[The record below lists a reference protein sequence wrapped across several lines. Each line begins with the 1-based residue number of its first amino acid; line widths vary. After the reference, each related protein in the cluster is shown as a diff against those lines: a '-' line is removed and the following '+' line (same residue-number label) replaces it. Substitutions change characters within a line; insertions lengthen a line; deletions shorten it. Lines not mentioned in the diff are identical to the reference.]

1 MYRNNSR
8 NARGAP
14 LRKKD
19 KISILMKKMIIGI
32 IALMLSS
39 FALSAQQ
46 NCFNLLIDSELAL
59 PGDTVCL
66 SVRVNNFEDILGV
79 QTAFEWD
86 TTRLDFIEISN
97 FNLPGLIL
105 EDFNAEGEL
114 IGNGRANFS
123 WFNPNFT
130 GVTLSDNSPIFDFC
144 FKVIGDEGYGG
155 FKFIAASGLTN
166 TEIVLANEDILPS
179 FSLLGGGVSIEDGF
193 AEPVRFESACQD
205 LGDCTTGSNLSVVV
219 AGGTPPYTYSWMQGN
234 ATVGSGADLTN
245 APAGLYE
252 LIVSDMN
259 GDEVSGLFN
268 VTPEEGISVSN
279 VVLTP
284 PTCSN
289 SDGAIQVLVSGGSGA
304 YDFIWSTGQT
314 DAHSIS
320 NLMAGDYALTVTD
333 PNTGC
338 TFEMGIVLEEE
349 SLQTSLT
356 YACTIMPDGSAV
368 TDITCVVWSDG
379 PTPYTFEWSTGFTE
393 TTSDLASTLAGVNPD
408 QPYSV
413 TITDANGCTTT
424 PEPIT
429 PDCPVTGGDPTIYVG
444 NETVTEGGSICIP
457 VKASEVPPISRLDFA
472 LTWSADVL
480 SFTGVNEG
488 ALTALL
494 DDGLDLSQTGNGHLT
509 VQWDIDIPEGLPVQE
524 DATLFEICFDAVGPE
539 GSQTDI
545 AFDDSILVSYLE
557 SGAEVAATFE
567 DGSCTVAG
575 EFLTGHSIS
584 CTELPDGTFLASISC
599 AVWSGGVQPY
609 TFEWSTGFVE
619 QGAIF
624 STLENVP
631 ENVAYSLTITDAAGT
646 TYSPAPITPNCGGTG
661 NAATVTI
668 GEAIVSTNTNFCV
681 PVTVSG
687 AAEVTGFE
695 AGIAWLPGIL
705 SYTGINGGVL
715 GDEVSFTIEDSDAGN
730 GQISLVWGAT
740 APDAI
745 LVEDGD
751 VLVELCF
758 DAVGDPGSS
767 TGISFSESIHPFML
781 ENVEGTTFTPVN
793 GGCFI
798 QGSGGPD
805 DVTLQIGSAMVD
817 TGEVVCLDVT
827 VENFTEVGTVQLSIN
842 WDEDRLSFDTLLLAG
857 NLPGLNPATD
867 FNLNLTDEGIIA
879 MSWFNLDLNTV
890 TLSDGT
896 PLFTLCLR
904 ADTLQ
909 GPTPVT
915 FSPTPV
921 NIEVTDL
928 ENVLPVV
935 LQNGT
940 VDVLQPEVWPG
951 DTDVDGLVTHFD
963 LLNIGLGF
971 GTAGPERADA
981 TIAWEAQVAPGWQN
995 ATPTSNVNYKHLDTN
1010 GDGFIDAADTLAL
1023 VNNWGEEVNLLPEEE
1038 NRSMAGAIYI
1048 EPDTVVL
1055 GIPATFNIMLG
1066 EPGTTVPEVYGLA
1079 FTIVYDTS
1087 AVAPGSASASFLESW
1102 IGNANEDL
1110 IGLSKDRYD
1119 DGRIDVALTR
1129 TDGINAEGS
1138 GAIGQLHITIQD
1150 VIFMRGNDYPLDFD
1164 IENIRLINADE
1175 TDFQLEG
1182 LPTSGVVKDGLV
1194 NVPEAAQAFK
1204 VRAFPNPASDQIRI
1218 LVEGAQ
1224 LESAR
1229 LMATD
1234 GRTVQ
1239 QIQGGQS
1246 EFSLQHLPEGL
1257 YLLQVWTSE
1266 GTTTHRIMIAR

>member
-1 MYRNNSR
+1 
-8 NARGAP
+8 
-14 LRKKD
+14 
-19 KISILMKKMIIGI
+19 MKKMILGI
-32 IALMLSS
+32 VALVLST
-39 FALSAQQ
+39 FALHAQQ
-46 NCFNLLIDSELAL
+46 NCFNLLIDSQTAL

-66 SVRVNNFEDILGV
+66 SVRVDNFEDILAV

-86 TTRLDFIEISN
+86 TTRLDFIEITN
-97 FNLPGLIL
+97 FNLPGLIT
-105 EDFNAEGEL
+105 EDFNLEGEF
-114 IGNGRANFS
+114 IGEGRATFA
-123 WFNPNFT
+123 WFNTDFT
-130 GVTLSDNSPIFDFC
+130 GLDLTDGTAIFDFC
-144 FKVIGDEGYGG
+144 FEVIGDDGYGG
-155 FKFIAASGLTN
+155 FQFVSTSDITN
-166 TEIVLANEDILPS
+166 TEIVLGNSEILPS

-193 AEPVRFESACQD
+193 SEPVRFASACQD
-205 LGDCTTGSNLSVVV
+205 LGDCNTGSNLSVVV

-234 ATVGSGADLTN
+234 ATVGSGADFTN

-268 VTPEEGISVSN
+268 VTPEDGISVSN

-289 SDGAIQVLVSGGSGA
+289 SDGAIQVLVAGGSGA

-314 DAHSIS
+314 DAYSIS
-320 NLMAGDYALTVTD
+320 NLPAGSYSLTVTD
-333 PNTGC
+333 ANTGC
-338 TFEMGIVLEEE
+338 DFAIGIALEDEE
-349 SLQTSLT
+349 LITS
-356 YACTIMPDGSAV
+356 YAYECTIMPDGSTIV
-368 TDITCVVWSDG
+368 DISCAVWSDG
-379 PTPYTFEWSTGFTE
+379 QTPYTFEWSTGFTE
-393 TTSDLASTLAGVNPD
+393 TTDEIISTLAGVSPD
-408 QPYSV
+408 QSYSV
-413 TITDANGCTTT
+413 TITDANGCTSI
-424 PEPIT
+424 PGPAT
-429 PDCPVTGGDPTIYVG
+429 PDCPGTGGDPTIYVA
-444 NETVTEGGSICIP
+444 NETVAEGGSICIP
-457 VKASEVPPISRLDFA
+457 VKASEVPPITRLDFA
-472 LTWSADVL
+472 LTWSTDVL

-494 DDGLDLSQTGNGHLT
+494 DDGLDLSQTDNGELT
-509 VQWDIDIPEGLPVQE
+509 VQWDIDIPEGLPIQE
-524 DATLFEICFDAVGPE
+524 DATLFEICFDAVGDP
-539 GSQTDI
+539 GSSTDI
-545 AFDDSILVSYLE
+545 AFDDSILASYLE
-557 SGAEVAATFE
+557 SGAEVSAAFE
-567 DGSCTVAG
+567 DGSCSILWD
-575 EFLTGHSIS
+575 FLTAYSYE
-584 CTELPDGTFLASISC
+584 CNEFADGSVLASVSYV
-599 AVWSGGVQPY
+599 VWAGGVPPY
-609 TFEWSTGFVE
+609 TFEWSTGLVE
-619 QGAIF
+619 QDSIF

-631 ENVAYSLTITDAAGT
+631 DNTTYSLTITDTEGRT
-646 TYSPAPITPNCGGTG
+646 HSPDPVTPNCGGAG
-661 NAATVTI
+661 SSATVTI
-668 GEAIVSTNTNFCV
+668 GEAVVNTNTNFCV

-695 AGIAWLPGIL
+695 AGMAWLPGIL
-705 SYTGINGGVL
+705 SYTGVTGGVL
-715 GDEVSFTIEDSDAGN
+715 GDAATFTIDDSDSDI
-730 GQISLVWGAT
+730 GQLSLIWNPT

-745 LVEDGD
+745 FVEDGD
-751 VLVELCF
+751 VLFELCF
-758 DAVGDPGSS
+758 DAIGDPGSS
-767 TGISFSESIHPFML
+767 TGISFNASTHPFLL
-781 ENVEGTTFTPVN
+781 ENVEGIEFTPVN
-793 GGCFI
+793 GGAFI

-842 WDEDRLSFDTLLLAG
+842 WDEDRLSFDTLILAG

-890 TLSDGT
+890 TLPDGA

-928 ENVLPVV
+928 ENILPVV

-971 GTAGPERADA
+971 GTAGPERANA
-981 TIAWEAQVAPGWQN
+981 TIAWEAQVAPGWQY
-995 ATPTSNVNYKHLDTN
+995 ATPNSNVNYKHLDTN

-1023 VNNWGEEVNLLPEEE
+1023 VNNWGEEVNFLPEEE
-1038 NRSMAGAIYI
+1038 NRSMAGVIYI

-1102 IGNANEDL
+1102 IGNTNEDL

-1129 TDGINAEGS
+1129 TNGLNAEGS

-1164 IENIRLINADE
+1164 IENIRLINAAE
-1175 TDFQLEG
+1175 MDFQLEG

-1194 NVPEAAQAFK
+1194 NVPETAQAFN
-1204 VRAFPNPASDQIRI
+1204 VRAFPNPASDQISI

-1234 GRTVQ
+1234 GRNVQ

-1246 EFSLQHLPEGL
+1246 EVNLQHLPEGL
-1257 YLLQVWTSE
+1257 YLLQVLTSE
-1266 GTTTHRIMIAR
+1266 GATTHRIMIAR

>member
-8 NARGAP
+8 NARGIL

-19 KISILMKKMIIGI
+19 KTSISMKKMILGI
-32 IALMLSS
+32 AALVLST
-39 FALSAQQ
+39 FALHAQQ
-46 NCFNLLIDSELAL
+46 NCFNLLIDSQTAT

-66 SVRVNNFEDILGV
+66 SVRVNNFDDILAV

-97 FNLPGLIL
+97 FNLPGLIP
-105 EDFNAEGEL
+105 EDFNLEGEL
-114 IGNGRANFS
+114 IGEGRATFA
-123 WFNPNFT
+123 WFNTDFT
-130 GVTLSDNSPIFDFC
+130 GLDLTDGTAIFDFC
-144 FKVIGDEGYGG
+144 FEVIGDDGYGG
-155 FKFIAASGLTN
+155 FQFVSTSDITN
-166 TEIVLANEDILPS
+166 TEIVLGNSEILPS

-193 AEPVRFESACQD
+193 SEPVRFTSACQD

-234 ATVGSGADLTN
+234 AMVNSDANLTN

-268 VTPEEGISVSN
+268 VTPEDGISVSN

-289 SDGAIQVLVSGGSGA
+289 SDGAIQVLVAGGSGA

-320 NLMAGDYALTVTD
+320 NLPAGSYSLTVTD
-333 PNTGC
+333 ANTGC
-338 TFEMGIVLEEE
+338 DFAIGIALEDEE
-349 SLQTSLT
+349 LITS
-356 YACTIMPDGSAV
+356 YAYECTIMPDGSTIV
-368 TDITCVVWSDG
+368 DISCAVWSDG
-379 PTPYTFEWSTGFTE
+379 QTPYTFEWNTGFTE
-393 TTSDLASTLAGVNPD
+393 TTDEIISTLAGVSPD
-408 QPYSV
+408 QSYSV
-413 TITDANGCTTT
+413 TITDANGCTSI
-424 PEPIT
+424 PGPAT
-429 PDCPVTGGDPTIYVG
+429 PDCPGTGGDPTIYVG
-444 NETVTEGGSICIP
+444 NETVAESGSICIP

-557 SGAEVAATFE
+557 SGTEVAATFE
-567 DGSCTVAG
+567 DGSCAVTG

-584 CTELPDGTFLASISC
+584 CTGFPDGSFLASISC
-599 AVWSGGVQPY
+599 AVWSGGVPPY

-619 QGAIF
+619 QDSLF
-624 STLENVP
+624 STLQNVP
-631 ENVAYSLTITDAAGT
+631 DNLAYSLTITDAAGA
-646 TYSPAPITPNCGGTG
+646 TYSPAPITPNCGGSG
-661 NAATVTI
+661 NSATVTI
-668 GEAIVSTNTNFCV
+668 GEAVVNTNTNFCV

-687 AAEVTGFE
+687 TAEVTSFE
-695 AGIAWLPGIL
+695 AGVAWLPGIL
-705 SYTGINGGVL
+705 SYTGVTGGVL
-715 GDEVSFTIEDSDAGN
+715 GDAATFTIDDSDSDI
-730 GQISLVWGAT
+730 GQLSLIWNAT

-745 LVEDGD
+745 FVEDGD
-751 VLVELCF
+751 VLFELCF
-758 DAVGDPGSS
+758 DAIGDPGSS
-767 TGISFSESIHPFML
+767 TGISFNASIHPFLL
-781 ENVEGTTFTPVN
+781 ENVEGIEFTPVN
-793 GGCFI
+793 GGAFI
-798 QGSGGPD
+798 QGSGGLD

-842 WDEDRLSFDTLLLAG
+842 WDEDRLSFDTLILAG

-879 MSWFNLDLNTV
+879 MSWFDLGLNTV
-890 TLSDGT
+890 TLPDGA

-928 ENVLPVV
+928 ENILPVV

-971 GTAGPERADA
+971 GTAGPERTNA
-981 TIAWEAQVAPGWQN
+981 TIVWEAQVAPGWQN
-995 ATPTSNVNYKHLDTN
+995 ATPNSNVNYKHLDTN

-1023 VNNWGEEVNLLPEEE
+1023 VNNWGEEVNFLPEEE
-1038 NRSMAGAIYI
+1038 NRSMAGVIYI

-1102 IGNANEDL
+1102 IGNTNEDL

-1129 TDGINAEGS
+1129 TDGLNAEGS

-1164 IENIRLINADE
+1164 IENIRLINAAE
-1175 TDFQLEG
+1175 LDFQVEG

-1194 NVPEAAQAFK
+1194 NVPETAQAFN
-1204 VRAFPNPASDQIRI
+1204 VRAFPNPASGQIRI

-1246 EFSLQHLPEGL
+1246 EVNLQHLPEGL
-1257 YLLQVWTSE
+1257 YLLQVLTSE
-1266 GTTTHRIMIAR
+1266 GATTHRILIAR

>member
-1 MYRNNSR
+1 
-8 NARGAP
+8 
-14 LRKKD
+14 
-19 KISILMKKMIIGI
+19 MKKMILGI
-32 IALMLSS
+32 VALVLST
-39 FALSAQQ
+39 FALHAQQ
-46 NCFNLLIDSELAL
+46 NCFNLFIDSQTAS
-59 PGDTVCL
+59 PGDTICL
-66 SVRVNNFEDILGV
+66 SVRVNNFDNILGL
-79 QTAFEWD
+79 QTAFQWD
-86 TTRLDFIEISN
+86 TTRLDFVEISN
-97 FNLPGLIL
+97 FNLPGLIIQ
-105 EDFNAEGEL
+105 DFNVEGGI
-114 IGNGRANFS
+114 IGEGRATFS
-123 WFNPNFT
+123 WFNTDFT
-130 GVTLSDNSPIFDFC
+130 GLTLSDNTAIFDFC
-144 FKVIGDEGYGG
+144 FEVIGDDGYGG
-155 FKFIAASGLTN
+155 FQFVSSSDITN
-166 TEIVLANEDILPS
+166 TEIVLGNSEILPS

-193 AEPVRFESACQD
+193 AEPVRFAGACQD
-205 LGDCTTGSNLSVVV
+205 LGDCNTGSSLSVVV
-219 AGGTPPYTYSWMQGN
+219 AGGTPPYDYTWLHGN
-234 ATVGSGADLTN
+234 AELGNAAILND

-252 LIVSDMN
+252 LQVSDAN
-259 GDEVSGLFN
+259 GDQISGLFN
-268 VTPEEGISVSN
+268 VTPEEGIAVSN
-279 VVLTP
+279 ILLNH

-289 SDGAIQVLVSGGSGA
+289 SDGSIQVQVTGGSGD
-304 YDFIWSTGQT
+304 YSFTWSTGQT
-314 DAHSIS
+314 DAYSIS
-320 NLMAGDYALTVTD
+320 GLAAGAYSLTVTD
-333 PNTGC
+333 TQTGC
-338 TFEMGIVLEEE
+338 NFTVGISLEDEP
-349 SLQTSLT
+349 LQTS
-356 YACTIMPDGSAV
+356 YAYECTVMPDGSTIV
-368 TDITCVVWSDG
+368 DISCAVWSDG
-379 PTPYTFEWSTGFTE
+379 QTPYTFEWSTGFTE
-393 TTSDLASTLAGVNPD
+393 TTDESISTLAGVTSD
-408 QPYSV
+408 QSYTV
-413 TITDANGCTTT
+413 TITDANGCTSI
-424 PEPIT
+424 PGPAT
-429 PDCPVTGGDPTIYVG
+429 PDCPGTGGDPTIYVA
-444 NETVTEGGSICIP
+444 NETVAEGGSICIP
-457 VKASEVPPISRLDFA
+457 VKASEVPPITRLDFA
-472 LTWSADVL
+472 LTWSTDVL

-494 DDGLDLSQTGNGHLT
+494 DDGLDLSQTDNGQLT
-509 VQWDIDIPEGLPVQE
+509 VQWDTDIPEGLPIQE
-524 DATLFEICFDAVGPE
+524 DATLFEVCFDAVGPE

-545 AFDDSILVSYLE
+545 AFDDSILASYLE
-557 SGAEVAATFE
+557 SGAEVATGFE
-567 DGSCTVAG
+567 DGSCSIQSMFATGLTFDCTNFGNGTV
-575 EFLTGHSIS
+575 
-584 CTELPDGTFLASISC
+584 LASVIYV
-599 AVWSGGVQPY
+599 VWDGGTPPY
-609 TFEWSTGFVE
+609 TFEWSTGFSE
-619 QGAIF
+619 QDSLLSELAY
-624 STLENVP
+624 VP
-631 ENVAYSLTITDAAGT
+631 SNTTYSVTITDSEGNT
-646 TYSPAPITPNCGGTG
+646 HVPDPAFPDCNGLG
-661 NAATVTI
+661 NEATI
-668 GEAIVSTNTNFCV
+668 GIGEVIVNTDDSFCV
-681 PVTVSG
+681 PVTVSD

-695 AGIAWLPGIL
+695 AGIAWLPGVL
-705 SYTGINGGVL
+705 SYTGIAGGVL
-715 GDEVSFTIEDSDAGN
+715 GDAASFTIDDSNSDI
-730 GQISLVWGAT
+730 GQLSLIWNAT

-745 LVEDGD
+745 LVDGGD

-767 TGISFSESIHPFML
+767 TGISFNSSIHPFLL
-781 ENVEGTTFTPVN
+781 ENVEGTAFAPVN
-793 GGCFI
+793 GGAFI

-827 VENFTEVGTVQLSIN
+827 VENFTDVGTVQLSIN

-857 NLPGLNPATD
+857 NLPGLNLATD
-867 FNLNLTDEGIIA
+867 FNLNLTDEGVIA
-879 MSWFNLDLNTV
+879 MSWFDLGLNTV
-890 TLSDGT
+890 TLPDGA

-928 ENVLPVV
+928 ENILPVV

-971 GTAGPERADA
+971 GTGGPERTDA
-981 TIAWEAQVAPGWQN
+981 TIVWEAQVAPGWQN

-1023 VNNWGEEVNLLPEEE
+1023 VNNWGEEVNFLPEEE
-1038 NRSMAGAIYI
+1038 NRSMAGVIYI

-1055 GIPATFNIMLG
+1055 GVPATFNIMLG

-1087 AVAPGSASASFLESW
+1087 AVAPGSASTSFLESW

-1129 TDGINAEGS
+1129 TDGLNAEGS

-1150 VIFMRGNDYPLDFD
+1150 VIFMRGEDYPLEFD
-1164 IENIRLINADE
+1164 IENIRLINAAE
-1175 TDFQLEG
+1175 LDFQLEG

-1194 NVPEAAQAFK
+1194 NVPEAAQAFN

-1246 EFSLQHLPEGL
+1246 EVNLQHLPEGL

-1266 GTTTHRIMIAR
+1266 GTTNHRIMITR

>member
-1 MYRNNSR
+1 
-8 NARGAP
+8 
-14 LRKKD
+14 
-19 KISILMKKMIIGI
+19 MKKMILGI
-32 IALMLSS
+32 AALVLSTIALH
-39 FALSAQQ
+39 AQQ
-46 NCFNLLIDSELAL
+46 NCFNLFIDSQTAT

-66 SVRVNNFEDILGV
+66 SIRVNNFDDILGL

-86 TTRLDFIEISN
+86 TTRLDFIEITN
-97 FNLPGLIL
+97 FNLPGLIP
-105 EDFNAEGEL
+105 EDFNAEGEF
-114 IGNGRANFS
+114 IGNGRATFA
-123 WFNPNFT
+123 WFNTDFT
-130 GVTLSDNSPIFDFC
+130 GLTLSDNTAIFDFC
-144 FKVIGDEGYGG
+144 FEVTGSEGYGG
-155 FKFIAASGLTN
+155 FQFVSASDITN
-166 TEIVLANEDILPS
+166 TEIVLGNSEILPS
-179 FSLLGGGVSIEDGF
+179 FSLLGGGISIEDGF

-219 AGGTPPYTYSWMQGN
+219 AGGTSPYTYSWKQGN

-268 VTPEEGISVSN
+268 VTPEDGISVSN
-279 VVLTP
+279 LILTP
-284 PTCSN
+284 PTCGN
-289 SDGAIQVLVSGGSGA
+289 SDGAIQVQVAGGSGA

-314 DAHSIS
+314 DPHSIS

-338 TFEMGIVLEEE
+338 TFEMGIVLVEE

-356 YACTIMPDGSAV
+356 YACTIMPDGSAI

-393 TTSDLASTLAGVNPD
+393 TTSDLASTLAGVSPD

-429 PDCPVTGGDPTIYVG
+429 PDCAGTGTDPTIYVAD
-444 NETVTEGGSICIP
+444 EMVAEGGSICIP
-457 VKASEVPPISRLDFA
+457 VKASEVPPITRLDFA
-472 LTWSADVL
+472 LAWSTDVL

-494 DDGLDLSQTGNGHLT
+494 DDGLDLSQTDNGQLT
-509 VQWDIDIPEGLPVQE
+509 VQWDTDIPEGLPIQE
-524 DATLFEICFDAVGPE
+524 DATLFEICFDAAGPE

-545 AFDDSILVSYLE
+545 AFDDSILTSYLE

-567 DGSCTVAG
+567 DGSCTVTG
-575 EFLTGHSIS
+575 EFLTGYSFH
-584 CTELPDGTFLASISC
+584 CTEFADGTVLASISC
-599 AVWSGGVQPY
+599 VVWTGGVQPY

-619 QGAIF
+619 QDSLF

-631 ENVAYSLTITDAAGT
+631 TNTSYGLTITDAEGT
-646 TYSPAPITPNCGGTG
+646 TYIPGLTVPDCNGLG
-661 NAATVTI
+661 NEATVTI
-668 GEAIVSTNTNFCV
+668 GEAVIDAGNSFCV

-687 AAEVTGFE
+687 AAEVTSFE

-705 SYTGINGGVL
+705 SYTGITGGVL
-715 GDEVSFTIEDSDAGN
+715 GDESTFTIDDSDSDI
-730 GQISLVWGAT
+730 GQLSLIWNAT

-758 DAVGDPGSS
+758 DAIGDPGSS
-767 TGISFSESIHPFML
+767 TGISFNESVHPFLL
-781 ENVEGTTFTPVN
+781 ENVEGIEFTPVN
-793 GGCFI
+793 GGAFV

-817 TGEVVCLDVT
+817 TGEVVCLDVA
-827 VENFTEVGTVQLSIN
+827 VENFTDVGTVQLSIN

-867 FNLNLTDEGIIA
+867 FNLNLAGEGAIA
-879 MSWFNLDLNTV
+879 MSWFDLGLNTV
-890 TLSDGT
+890 TLPDGA
-896 PLFTLCLR
+896 PLFTLCLQ

-921 NIEVTDL
+921 GIEVTDL
-928 ENVLPVV
+928 ENILPVL

-971 GTAGPERADA
+971 GTAGPERTDA
-981 TIAWEAQVAPGWQN
+981 TIVWEAQVAPGWQN

-1023 VNNWGEEVNLLPEEE
+1023 VNNWGEEANFLPEEE
-1038 NRSMAGAIYI
+1038 IRSMAGAIYI

-1055 GIPATFNIMLG
+1055 GVPATFNIMLG
-1066 EPGTTVPEVYGLA
+1066 EPGNTVPEVYGLA

-1102 IGNANEDL
+1102 VGNANEDL

-1129 TDGINAEGS
+1129 TDGLNAEGS

-1150 VIFMRGNDYPLDFD
+1150 VIFMRNNDYPLDFD
-1164 IENIRLINADE
+1164 IENIRLINAEE

-1194 NVPEAAQAFK
+1194 ATDTPGKATFQ
-1204 VRAFPNPASDQIRI
+1204 VRAYPNPANDQLRI
-1218 LVEGAQ
+1218 SVQGAQ
-1224 LESAR
+1224 LEKAR

-1246 EFSLQHLPEGL
+1246 EANLQHLPEGL

-1266 GTTTHRIMIAR
+1266 GPATHRIMIAR

>member
-8 NARGAP
+8 NTRAP
-14 LRKKD
+14 LRNKD
-19 KISILMKKMIIGI
+19 KISISMKKMILGI
-32 IALMLSS
+32 AALLLSTIALH
-39 FALSAQQ
+39 AQQ
-46 NCFNLLIDSELAL
+46 NCFNLLIDSQTAT

-66 SVRVNNFEDILGV
+66 SVRVSNFDNILGL

-86 TTRLDFIEISN
+86 TTRLDFVEISN
-97 FNLPGLIL
+97 FNLPGLIIQ
-105 EDFNAEGEL
+105 DFNVEGGI
-114 IGNGRANFS
+114 IGEGRATFA
-123 WFNPNFT
+123 WFNTDFT
-130 GVTLSDNSPIFDFC
+130 GLTLSDNTAIFDFC
-144 FKVIGDEGYGG
+144 FEVIGDDGYGG
-155 FKFIAASGLTN
+155 FQFVSSSDITN
-166 TEIVLANEDILPS
+166 TEIVLGNSEILPS

-193 AEPVRFESACQD
+193 AEPVRFAGACQD
-205 LGDCTTGSNLSVVV
+205 LGDCTTGSSLSVVV
-219 AGGTPPYTYSWMQGN
+219 AGGTPPYDYTWLQGN
-234 ATVGSGADLTN
+234 AELGNAASLND

-252 LIVSDMN
+252 LQVSDAN
-259 GDEVSGLFN
+259 GDQISGLFN
-268 VTPEEGISVSN
+268 VTPEEGIAVSN
-279 VVLTP
+279 ILLNH

-289 SDGAIQVLVSGGSGA
+289 SDGSIQVQVTGGSGD
-304 YDFIWSTGQT
+304 YSFTWSTGQT
-314 DAHSIS
+314 DAYSIS
-320 NLMAGDYALTVTD
+320 GLAAGAYSLTVTD
-333 PNTGC
+333 TQTGC
-338 TFEMGIVLEEE
+338 NFTVGISLEDEP
-349 SLQTSLT
+349 LQTSYA
-356 YACTIMPDGSAV
+356 YACTVMPDGSTIVDVSCA
-368 TDITCVVWSDG
+368 VWSDG
-379 PTPYTFEWSTGFTE
+379 LTPYTFEWSTGFTE
-393 TTSDLASTLAGVNPD
+393 TTDQIISTLAGVSAN

-413 TITDANGCTTT
+413 TITDANGCTSI
-424 PEPIT
+424 PGAIV
-429 PDCPVTGGDPTIYVG
+429 PDCQGTGGDPTIYIAH
-444 NETVTEGGSICIP
+444 ETVEEGGSICIP
-457 VKASEVPPISRLDFA
+457 VKASEVPPITRLDFA
-472 LTWSADVL
+472 LTWSTDVL

-494 DDGLDLSQTGNGHLT
+494 DDGLDLSQTDNGQLT
-509 VQWDIDIPEGLPVQE
+509 VQWDIDIPEGLPIQE
-524 DATLFEICFDAVGPE
+524 DATLFEICFDAAGPE

-545 AFDDSILVSYLE
+545 AFDDSILASYLE

-567 DGSCTVAG
+567 DGSCTVTG
-575 EFLTGHSIS
+575 EFLTSHSIS
-584 CTELPDGTFLASISC
+584 CTGFPDGTYLASISC

-619 QGAIF
+619 QDTLF

-631 ENVAYSLTITDAAGT
+631 ENVAYSLTITDAEGT
-646 TYSPAPITPNCGGTG
+646 VYSPAPITPNCGGTG
-661 NAATVTI
+661 NSATVTI
-668 GEAIVSTNTNFCV
+668 GEAVVNTNTNFCI
-681 PVTVSG
+681 PVTVSA

-695 AGIAWLPGIL
+695 AGIAWLPGML
-705 SYTGINGGVL
+705 SYTGVTGGVL
-715 GDEVSFTIEDSDAGN
+715 GDAASFTIDDSNSDI
-730 GQISLVWGAT
+730 GQLSLIWNAT

-745 LVEDGD
+745 LVEGGD

-758 DAVGDPGSS
+758 DAVGAPGSS
-767 TGISFSESIHPFML
+767 TGISFNSSIHPFLL
-781 ENVEGTTFTPVN
+781 ENVEGTAFATVN
-793 GGCFI
+793 GGAFI

-827 VENFTEVGTVQLSIN
+827 VENFTDVGTIQLSIN

-857 NLPGLNPATD
+857 NLPGLNLATD
-867 FNLNLTDEGIIA
+867 FNLNLTDEGVIA
-879 MSWFNLDLNTV
+879 MSWFDLGLNTV
-890 TLSDGT
+890 TLPDGA

-928 ENVLPVV
+928 ENILPVV

-971 GTAGPERADA
+971 GTAGPERTDA
-981 TIAWEAQVAPGWQN
+981 TIVWEAQVAPGWQN

-1023 VNNWGEEVNLLPEEE
+1023 VNNWGEEVNFLPEDE
-1038 NRSMAGAIYI
+1038 NRTLTGVIYI
-1048 EPDTVVL
+1048 EPDTVAL
-1055 GIPATFNIMLG
+1055 GVPATFNIMLG

-1087 AVAPGSASASFLESW
+1087 AVAPGSASTSFLNSW

-1150 VIFMRGNDYPLDFD
+1150 VIFMRGEDYPLEFD

-1194 NVPEAAQAFK
+1194 NTPQAAQDFK
-1204 VRAFPNPASDQIRI
+1204 VRAFPNPASDQISI

-1224 LESAR
+1224 LEQAQ

-1234 GRTVQ
+1234 GRIVRR
-1239 QIQGGQS
+1239 IQDGQPELNVS
-1246 EFSLQHLPEGL
+1246 NLPEGL
-1257 YLLQVWTSE
+1257 YLLQVWTTKGLTSKRLII
-1266 GTTTHRIMIAR
+1266 TH